1 MTAGPTFR
9 NSLLAARDRL
19 AEGRAKIQAQ
29 HEAGSPGIQV
39 CVCLTD
45 LVDAVVLDLFEAA
58 LTDLFPRDH
67 EAVRTRVAL
76 VPQGGYGRRDMAP
89 YSDVDLMILHAP
101 GAEREVEPLAKRLMR
116 DLFDAGLDVGHSVRT
131 PDEACELA
139 AADAAICTSLV
150 ESRLLAGNAKLLST
164 MMQKYQRRLRKH
176 FKQTYAMIDHA
187 RREERQ
193 QYGETVYLLEP
204 NVKRSR
210 GGLRDMQLLR
220 WIGFARF
227 GTADPNGLQLL
238 GELPLDD
245 RRTIRVAL
253 EFLLRLR
260 NELHFHAGKSKD
272 VLDRAEQVRIAEL
285 FGYQGTEGLLPVE
298 EFMREYFRHTKA
310 VWSVASEFMAS
321 VRPGSRL
328 AKALDVVFSHHIGR
342 DYRVGP
348 GEITATAQGLLK
360 LRSNLGEVLRLM
372 DLANVYNKRIAQPT
386 WDTVRAV
393 VSSGEGEITPAT
405 ARYFLS
411 ILSQPARLGELL
423 RRLHDLGMLE
433 KLIPAFG
440 HARCLLQFNEYHKYT
455 VDEHCLVAV
464 ESATNFQ
471 YDSGPIG
478 RVYRQ
483 IRQKRTVHL
492 ALLIHDL
499 GKGFAEDHSELGLK
513 IAEETAAFLRLPL
526 RETETLKFLVHKHL
540 LMSHL
545 AFRRDTS
552 DDQLVVRFAVE
563 VGSPERLDMLL
574 VLTAAD
580 FAAVGPGVWNNW
592 KGEVLID
599 LYQQTMRH
607 LAGDSPRI
615 DTGEQVEQRRSTI
628 RACLSHEPEADL
640 AWYDQQVDALPRT
653 YLFASRPE
661 NLAAELRDLR
671 SLQPGEVHA
680 RARYLP
686 ESNTIQFVVG
696 THEDI
701 TPGVFHKLTGTLG
714 SQGLRI
720 LSAEINTLAGG
731 LVLDRFYVSDPD
743 YSEEPAASR
752 LREVERALAESLRSP
767 REELPAFRR
776 LWRSEAQIHRESLN
790 QLPSRVSA
798 DNSTS
803 DRYTILDIFARDRT
817 GLLYTIARTLFEL
830 ELSVSVAK
838 IGTYLDQVVDVFY
851 VTDFQGQKIADETR
865 LGQITARL
873 LAAID
878 GLKD

>member
-1 MTAGPTFR
+1 MTA
-9 NSLLAARDRL
+9 
-19 AEGRAKIQAQ
+19 
-29 HEAGSPGIQV
+29 
-39 CVCLTD
+39 
-45 LVDAVVLDLFEAA
+45 
-58 LTDLFPRDH
+58 
-67 EAVRTRVAL
+67 
-76 VPQGGYGRRDMAP
+76 
-89 YSDVDLMILHAP
+89 
-101 GAEREVEPLAKRLMR
+101 LAKRLMR

-139 AADAAICTSLV
+139 EADAAICTSLV
-150 ESRLLAGNAKLLST
+150 ESRLLTGNAKLLAAMT
-164 MMQKYQRRLRKH
+164 QKFQRRLRKD
-176 FKQTYAMIDHA
+176 FKRIFGMIEHS

-210 GGLRDMQLLR
+210 GGLRDMQLVR
-220 WIGFARF
+220 WVGFARF
-227 GTADPNGLQLL
+227 GVADPNALQLA

-245 RRTIRVAL
+245 RRTMLSAL
-253 EFLLRLR
+253 EFLLHLR
-260 NELHFHAGKSKD
+260 NELHFAAGKSKD

-285 FGYQGTEGLLPVE
+285 FGYQGNKGLLPVE

-310 VWSVASEFMAS
+310 VWSVASEFLAS
-321 VRPGSRL
+321 VRPGSRV
-328 AKALDVVFSHHIGR
+328 AKVMDIVFSHRVDR

-348 GEITATAQGLLK
+348 SEIAATEHCLPKLK
-360 LRSNLGEVLRLM
+360 SNLGEILRLM
-372 DLANVYNKRIAQPT
+372 DLANVYNKRIAQKT
-386 WDTVRAV
+386 WDTVRAAV
-393 VSSGEGEITPAT
+393 AAGPMEVTPAT

-411 ILSQPARLGELL
+411 LLAQPARLGELL
-423 RRLHDLGMLE
+423 RRLHDLGVLE
-433 KLIPAFG
+433 RLIPAFG

-455 VDEHCLVAV
+455 VDEHCLLAV
-464 ESATNFQ
+464 ERATDFMT
-471 YDSGPIG
+471 DPGPIG

-499 GKGFAEDHSELGLK
+499 GKGFPEDHSELGLK
-513 IAEETAAFLRLPL
+513 IAAETADFLRLPL

-574 VLTAAD
+574 VLTASD

-592 KGEVLID
+592 KSEVLID

-607 LAGDSPRI
+607 LAGDTPRI

-640 AWYDQQVDALPRT
+640 PWYDAQVDALPRT

-661 NLAAELRDLR
+661 SLAAELKDLH
-671 SLQPGEVHA
+671 SLAKGEVHA
-680 RARYLP
+680 RSRYLP
-686 ESNTIQFVVG
+686 ESHTIQFVVG
-696 THEDI
+696 THEEI
-701 TPGVFHKLTGTLG
+701 TPGVFHKLTGALA

-731 LVLDRFYVSDPD
+731 LVLDRFYCTDPD
-743 YSEEPAASR
+743 YSEEPAPDR
-752 LREVERALAESLRSP
+752 LRAVEFALVKALVAPSED
-767 REELPAFRR
+767 LPSFRR
-776 LWRSEAQIHRESLN
+776 LWRSESQIHSETLN
-790 QLPSRVSA
+790 QLPTRVSA

-803 DRYTILDIFARDRT
+803 ERFTILDIFARDRT

-830 ELSVSVAK
+830 GLSVSVAK

-851 VTDFQGQKIADETR
+851 VTDLEGRKVADEAR
-865 LGQITARL
+865 LGEITARL
-873 LAAID
+873 LSAIEAV
-878 GLKD
+878 KE